1 MAAQW
6 SRTTEGLEISQTGSL
21 LTKLFGLPFLG
32 AGLYLL
38 WQFVTGLA
46 GFFVPSLGQLT
57 IAGFIMLP
65 VFALLVGTPGWLLVV
80 TRKRTLV
87 EAATRRVL
95 EVFDHLVY
103 KHRKEKAIPRGARV
117 RLRLEKSQS
126 TGDKGGRTV
135 VLLLVDIVGEN
146 AEIPLAVF
154 GDDEVEPARA
164 LAMEAAGLLGISIAD
179 EIEKGAV
186 DPSADDDEEEDE
198 PASA

>member
-6 SRTTEGLEISQTGSL
+6 RRTSEGLEISQSGSL
-21 LTKLFGLPFLG
+21 LTKLFGLPFLL

-38 WQFVTGLA
+38 WHFVTGLV
-46 GFFVPSLGQLT
+46 GFFVPSFGQLT
-57 IAGFIMLP
+57 IAGVVMLP
-65 VFALLVGTPGWLLVV
+65 AFALLCGTPGWLLVV
-80 TRKRTLV
+80 TRKRTLI
-87 EAATRRVL
+87 EAATRRVI

-103 KHRKEKAIPRGARV
+103 QHRKERPVPARARV

-126 TGDKGGRTV
+126 TGEKGGRTV

-146 AEIPLAVF
+146 AEIPLGVF

-179 EIEKGAV
+179 EIEKGAI
-186 DPSADDDEEEDE
+186 DPSADDEDEDE

>member
-6 SRTTEGLEISQTGSL
+6 SRTTEGLEISQTGSPL
-21 LTKLFGLPFLG
+21 AKLFGLPFLG

-38 WQFVTGLA
+38 WQFVTGLV

-57 IAGFIMLP
+57 IAGVIMLP
-65 VFALLVGTPGWLLVV
+65 VFALLCGTPGWLLVV
-80 TRKRTLV
+80 TRKRTLI
-87 EAATRRVL
+87 EATSRRVV

-103 KHRKEKAIPRGARV
+103 KHRKERPVPPRARV

-146 AEIPLAVF
+146 AEIPLGVF
-154 GDDEVEPARA
+154 GEHEVEPARA

-186 DPSADDDEEEDE
+186 DPSADDEEEDE

>member
-6 SRTTEGLEISQTGSL
+6 SRTTEGLEISQSGSL
-21 LTKLFGLPFLG
+21 LTKLLGLPFLG

-38 WQFVTGLA
+38 WHFVTGLV

-57 IAGFIMLP
+57 IAGVIMLP
-65 VFALLVGTPGWLLVV
+65 ALALLCGTPGWLLVV
-80 TRKRTLV
+80 TRKRTLI
-87 EAATRRVL
+87 EATTRRVV
-95 EVFDHLVY
+95 EVFDHFIY
-103 KHRKEKAIPRGARV
+103 KHRKERPFPPGARV

-135 VLLLVDIVGEN
+135 ILLLVDIVGEN
-146 AEIPLAVF
+146 AEIPLGVF
-154 GDDEVEPARA
+154 GDQEVEAARA

-179 EIEKGAV
+179 EIQRGAI
-186 DPSADDDEEEDE
+186 DPSADDEEEDE

>member
-103 KHRKEKAIPRGARV
+103 KHRKEKPIPRGARV

-198 PASA
+198 ASA

>member
-1 MAAQW
+1 MAAHW
-6 SRTTEGLEISQTGSL
+6 RRTTEGLEISQSGSL
-21 LTKLFGLPFLG
+21 FTKLFGLPFLL

-38 WQFVTGLA
+38 WHFVTGLV

-57 IAGFIMLP
+57 IAGIVMLP
-65 VFALLVGTPGWLLVV
+65 VFALLCGTPGWLLVV
-80 TRKRTLV
+80 TRKRTLI
-87 EAATRRVL
+87 EATTRRVI

-103 KHRKEKAIPRGARV
+103 EHRKERPVPPRARV

-146 AEIPLAVF
+146 TEIPVGVF

-179 EIEKGAV
+179 EIEKGAR
-186 DPSADDDEEEDE
+186 DPSADDEEEDE